1 MKIACDDL
9 DTNLQK
15 IAVTRDFSKKM
26 TSSPQVEREDTDYID
41 LEQYWL
47 ILKRRWLPAS
57 VVAASVVGLAA
68 LVTFTQK
75 PIYEAK
81 AELLFNKQSNVSSL
95 TGLSGAVGELSGITN
110 LSNPLE
116 TQAKVIRSNPIIQKT
131 IDKFNLRDDDNEPI
145 SIENFLKQLKVKS
158 AKGTDVLEI
167 SYKGTDP
174 QQAAAIVNSLMQDY
188 IDNNIRVNTAE
199 ARAAREFLNNQ
210 LPEVESRVVKAEAEL
225 RKFKEENKVV
235 ALKEEAQFG
244 VEGLKDALQ
253 ELNQAEAKLA
263 AANERSQALQREL
276 DIEKQKAVELSELSQ
291 SPAVQQALQEYQK
304 VQDRLAVA
312 RTRLTNQHPTVI
324 DLSNKERALRN
335 QLEKRVG
342 QVVNNSNDS
351 SIADDNLQVG
361 EIKQTL
367 TSELLKSEVERLAV
381 AKQVGVLR
389 KKFALQQARLT
400 VLPKL
405 EQQQRQVERKL
416 QIAQLTYQN
425 LLKKLQEVQVIENQN
440 IGNARIISEALVPK
454 KKVSPRILLNLLL
467 GGFLG
472 ILLGAATALV
482 LEAMDKSLKTV
493 EQAKRLLDYPVL
505 GIIPKFEGKGFDG
518 NPELPT
524 LNNPYSVESSAFE
537 MLQTNLSFTSSN
549 KTLKVI
555 MVTSS
560 VPGEGKSLISANL
573 AVAISQFGQRVLLI
587 DGDMRRPRQNKLWK
601 IHSFS
606 GLSNLLVGKA
616 ELQNSIQ
623 KSLATLDLLPAGKLP
638 PNPGALIDSQ
648 SMVSLLEEA
657 KKEYDFIIID
667 TPPLT
672 AAADSLIF
680 SKLVDGTLLVVRP
693 GVATSDAVNAAKN
706 QLEQSGQRVLGMAL
720 NGINRDSQY
729 GGYYG
734 KSYYGSKTTE
744 KVSV

>member
-1 MKIACDDL
+1 
-9 DTNLQK
+9 
-15 IAVTRDFSKKM
+15 M

-47 ILKRRWLPAS
+47 ILKRRWVPAS
-57 VVAASVVGLAA
+57 VVAGSVVGLAA
-68 LVTFTQK
+68 LVTFMQK

-116 TQAKVIRSNPIIQKT
+116 TEAKVIRSNPIIQKT

-145 SIENFLKQLKVKS
+145 SIEDFLKQLKVKS

-244 VEGLKDALQ
+244 VEGLKDSLQ

-342 QVVNNSNDS
+342 QVVNNNSNDS
-351 SIADDNLQVG
+351 SITEDNLQVG

-389 KKFALQQARLT
+389 KAFALQQARLT

-440 IGNARIISEALVPK
+440 IGNARIISEALVPDK
-454 KKVSPRILLNLLL
+454 KISPRIALNLLL

-472 ILLGAATALV
+472 ILLGAGTALI
-482 LEAMDKSLKTV
+482 LETMDKSLKTV
-493 EQAKRLLDYPVL
+493 DQAKRLLNYPVL
-505 GIIPKFEGKGFDG
+505 GTIPQFEGKGFDG

-537 MLQTNLSFTSSN
+537 MLQTNLSFTSSD
-549 KTLKVI
+549 KTLKVL

-560 VPGEGKSLISANL
+560 VPGEGKSLVSANL
-573 AVAISQFGQRVLLI
+573 AVTISQFGQRVLLI
-587 DGDMRRPRQNKLWK
+587 DGDMRRPRQHKLWK

-623 KSLATLDLLPAGKLP
+623 KPLATLDLLPAGKIP
-638 PNPGALIDSQ
+638 PNPGALVDSQ

-693 GVATSDAVNAAKN
+693 GIATSDAVSAAKN

-734 KSYYGSKTTE
+734 QSYYGNNIKE

>member
-1 MKIACDDL
+1 
-9 DTNLQK
+9 
-15 IAVTRDFSKKM
+15 M
-26 TSSPQVEREDTDYID
+26 TSSPQVEQEDTDYID

-47 ILKRRWLPAS
+47 ILKRRWLAAS
-57 VVAASVVGLAA
+57 VVAGSVVGVAA

-75 PIYEAK
+75 PVYEAK

-95 TGLSGAVGELSGITN
+95 TGLSEKVGELSGITN

-116 TQAKVIRSNPIIQKT
+116 TEATVIRSNPIVQKT
-131 IDKFNLRDDDNEPI
+131 IDKFNLTDKEGDPI
-145 SIENFLKQLKVKS
+145 PGEDFRKKLKVKS
-158 AKGTDVLEI
+158 VKGTDVLEI
-167 SYKGTDP
+167 SYKSTDP
-174 QQAAAIVNSLMQDY
+174 QQAAAIVNSLMEDY

-210 LPEVESRVVKAEAEL
+210 LPEVESRVVEAEAEL

-235 ALKEEAQFG
+235 ALTEEAKFG
-244 VEGLKDALQ
+244 VEGLQDSLQ
-253 ELNQAEAKLA
+253 QLNQAEAQLA

-276 DIEKQKAVELSELSQ
+276 SIEKQKAVELSELSQ
-291 SPAVQQALQEYQK
+291 SPAVQQVLQEYQK
-304 VQDRLAVA
+304 VQDQLAVM
-312 RTRLTNQHPTVI
+312 RTRLTEQHPTVV

-342 QVVNNSNDS
+342 QVVNNGNSLPE
-351 SIADDNLQVG
+351 DNLQVG
-361 EIKQTL
+361 ELKQTL
-367 TSELLKSEVERLAV
+367 TSELLKSEVERLAA
-381 AKQVGVLR
+381 AKQVSALR
-389 KKFALQQARLT
+389 KAFALQQARLT

-405 EQQQRQVERKL
+405 EQQQRKVERKL
-416 QIAQLTYQN
+416 QIAQLTYQE

-454 KKVSPRILLNLLL
+454 KQISPRIMLNLLL

-472 ILLGAATALV
+472 ILLGAGTALI

-493 EQAKRLLDYPVL
+493 DQAKRLLSYPLL
-505 GIIPKFEGKGFDG
+505 GTIPQIASKGVDG
-518 NPELPT
+518 NLELPT
-524 LNNPYSVESSAFE
+524 LNSPYSVESSAFE
-537 MLQTNLSFTSSN
+537 MLQTNLSFTVSD

-560 VPGEGKSLISANL
+560 ISGEGKSLISANL
-573 AVAISQFGQRVLLI
+573 AVVMSQFGQRVLLI
-587 DGDMRRPRQNKLWK
+587 DGDMRRSRQHK
-601 IHSFS
+601 IWELYSFS
-606 GLSNLLVGKA
+606 GLSNVLVGKA
-616 ELQNSIQ
+616 ELRDSIQ
-623 KSLATLDLLPAGKLP
+623 KPLPTLDLLPAGKVP
-638 PNPGALIDSQ
+638 PNPAALIDSQ
-648 SMVSLLEEA
+648 SMADLLEEA
-657 KKEYDFIIID
+657 QNEYDCVIID

-680 SKLVDGTLLVVRP
+680 SKLVDGILLVVRP

-706 QLEQSGQRVLGMAL
+706 QLEQSGQKVLGMAL
-720 NGINRDSQY
+720 NGITPDSQY

-734 KSYYGSKTTE
+734 KSYYGNKRQD